1 LIASRNTVRDTPN
14 RSSDSSSPEILSP
27 GFKLPPIISIAM
39 ARAIRVVD
47 GILIDLI
54 PRAALIAW
62 SEISTLGDGG
72 VGIRNLVNYEKEM
85 IGRMERVTGR
95 DAGLN

>member
-1 LIASRNTVRDTPN
+1 M
-14 RSSDSSSPEILSP
+14 
-27 GFKLPPIISIAM
+27 ISIAM

-47 GILIDLI
+47 GMLIDRI

-72 VGIRNLVNYEKEM
+72 LEIRNLVNYKKETTATACV
-85 IGRMERVTGR
+85 ERITR
-95 DAGLN
+95 

>member
-1 LIASRNTVRDTPN
+1 M
-14 RSSDSSSPEILSP
+14 
-27 GFKLPPIISIAM
+27 ISIAI

-47 GILIDLI
+47 GMLIDLI

-72 VGIRNLVNYEKEM
+72 VEIKNLVNYEKVLV
-85 IGRMERVTGR
+85 GRTERITRR
-95 DAGLN
+95 DADLD

>member
-1 LIASRNTVRDTPN
+1 
-14 RSSDSSSPEILSP
+14 
-27 GFKLPPIISIAM
+27 M

-47 GILIDLI
+47 GMLIDRI

-72 VGIRNLVNYEKEM
+72 LEIRNLVVYKKEM
-85 IGRMERVTGR
+85 VVTGSVERIGRR
-95 DAGLN
+95 DACLNYGPATRLLPHRLS

>member
-1 LIASRNTVRDTPN
+1 M
-14 RSSDSSSPEILSP
+14 
-27 GFKLPPIISIAM
+27 ISIAM

-47 GILIDLI
+47 GMLIDRI

-72 VGIRNLVNYEKEM
+72 LEIRNLVNYKKEM
-85 IGRMERVTGR
+85 TATAWVERITR
-95 DAGLN
+95 